1 MTVTAVFDG
10 QCVICQ
16 STRRVVRALD
26 WRNRVAFMDL
36 HQAEAVT
43 RRFPWLDH
51 DDAMGE
57 IHVID
62 AGGAVYAGFEGT
74 RRMLREL
81 PLGYPLWLLLHLP
94 GMAWLGQ
101 RVYRFI
107 ARRRYAINRLVGRPV
122 CETDTCKL

>member
-1 MTVTAVFDG
+1 MAVTAVFDG

-26 WRNRVAFMDL
+26 WRNRVAFIDL
-36 HQAEAVT
+36 HQADAVA

-51 DDAMGE
+51 ADAMGQ

-62 AGGAVYAGFEGT
+62 TRGAVYAGFEGT

-94 GMAWLGQ
+94 GMRWLGE

-107 ARRRYAINRLVGRPV
+107 ARRRYAINRLVGRPI
-122 CETDTCKL
+122 CEDDACRL